1 MKNIIEETTSV
12 DCGLASGKALGNRF
26 PSPFIPIKKKIKH
39 LFLWQIFS
47 WQKPQKNIFHTR
59 VLRFE
64 QGGPIANE

>member
-26 PSPFIPIKKKIKH
+26 PSPFIPIKKKNKTFI
-39 LFLWQIFS
+39 FMANFS